1 MYPHASIIAGTRVV
15 FNVAGN
21 NFCLIVHISYD
32 FEVVYIRYVGTHADY
47 DRIDAETIWM
57 TIRPIRNSSDHE
69 SALKRIQ
76 ALMSAKQGTA
86 EGDELDV
93 LATLVEA
100 YEKERFLIAAP
111 DPVEAIKFRME
122 QLGLERKDLEPFI
135 GSRAR
140 VSEILNRRRGLS
152 LAMIRSLHEN
162 LDIPLEA
169 LIGRES

>member
-1 MYPHASIIAGTRVV
+1 
-15 FNVAGN
+15 
-21 NFCLIVHISYD
+21 
-32 FEVVYIRYVGTHADY
+32 
-47 DRIDAETIWM
+47 M
-57 TIRPIRNSSDHE
+57 TIRPIRNESDHE
-69 SALKRIQ
+69 SALKRIES
-76 ALMSAKQGTA
+76 LMSAKQGTA

-100 YEKERFLIAAP
+100 YENKHFSISAP

-122 QLGLERKDLEPFI
+122 QLGLDRKDLEPFI

-169 LIGRES
+169 LIGGEI